1 MFNENVSVRFK
12 LNYFLSSFALSYLF
26 LLIIM
31 YIQVAERT
39 GRMVPQIFPILTA
52 RKITFLTLFLLFLVS
67 LYSLSYIKK
76 KIEESTQ
83 YSIINGQ
90 NGGKIGLTYN
100 KGSREFILGYFF
112 LHSNELFVNV
122 PLIMAGYSLVLGKYG
137 HKELLLFVKNSQ
149 LNSLL
154 GKNVRFIY
162 LGNVEEGNLGIAVE
176 ECVDE

>member
-67 LYSLSYIKK
+67 LYS
-76 KIEESTQ
+76 
-83 YSIINGQ
+83 
-90 NGGKIGLTYN
+90 
-100 KGSREFILGYFF
+100 
-112 LHSNELFVNV
+112 
-122 PLIMAGYSLVLGKYG
+122 
-137 HKELLLFVKNSQ
+137 
-149 LNSLL
+149 
-154 GKNVRFIY
+154 
-162 LGNVEEGNLGIAVE
+162 
-176 ECVDE
+176 